1 MVITRCQLTLHDHL
15 FYATRE
21 MGRLYETGHFL
32 HNYGLTYALGL
43 IKTPYFHPDQVPK
56 YQTQLRLL
64 NQSDIYVTPA
74 KPIQYEFVFHIFKR
88 ANVAYYSYQPQ
99 TTVNKPIYGRAKEI
113 AAGSSFEF
121 FVISSNSVNLPHWIR
136 LGKWMS
142 KAEVQIIWQKEAKE
156 KNGAYMANHPVNPL
170 DVPDTPLAFDLISM
184 PPVSLLNNVR
194 FMGDYYEIENTRLP
208 ANMRY
213 TFPEVPK

>member
-43 IKTPYFHPDQVPK
+43 VKTPYFHPNQVPK
-56 YQTQLRLL
+56 YRAQLNPL
-64 NQSDIYVTPA
+64 NQTGIYVTPA

-99 TTVNKPIYGRAKEI
+99 STVNKPIYGRAKEI
-113 AAGSSFEF
+113 ATGSTFEF
-121 FVISSNSVNLPHWIR
+121 FVISPNPLPLPHWIR

-142 KAEVQIIWQKEAKE
+142 KAELETKLHETVDLKQGNFI
-156 KNGAYMANHPVNPL
+156 ANHPLNPL
-170 DVPDTPLAFDLISM
+170 DLPVSPVAFDLISM
-184 PPVSLLNNVR
+184 PPVSLVNNARLN
-194 FMGDYYEIENTRLP
+194 GQYYQFEDIRLP
-208 ANMRY
+208 VNMQF
-213 TFPEVPK
+213 TFPE